1 MKEKPT
7 HFILLTKNSLK
18 CEYDVIYKIL
28 IVDEEIIF
36 CNALRYHLT
45 QKGYDVEVCSSYT
58 ELQDEINLFEFDL
71 ILLDLNFKNPK
82 GLEIL
87 QIVKGINPKI
97 QVVFVSGYLDHQL
110 ISKAKALGANACAC
124 KNVQLFQV
132 LDQIMETM

>member
-7 HFILLTKNSLK
+7 HFILLTKDALK
-18 CEYDVIYKIL
+18 WEYNVVYKIL
-28 IVDEEIIF
+28 IMDEEIIF

-45 QKGYDVEVCSSYT
+45 HKGYDVKLCSSYN
-58 ELQDEINLFEFDL
+58 ELQDKINLFEFDL
-71 ILLDLNFKNPK
+71 IVLDLNFKNQK

-87 QIVKGINPKI
+87 QIAKGINPKI
-97 QVVFVSGYLDHQL
+97 QVIFVSGYPDHQL
-110 ISKAKALGANACAC
+110 ISKAKALGANAFAC